1 MTCNTPKSKTTTE
14 LQLHQGIKTMKT
26 LYGITFAQ
34 LNNLTTAQ
42 LNEHMAVYTTNQ
54 VREAITETWPADGK
68 SQIEEFLS
76 VYKKHLLELFHNKF
90 DDELYAGQRTLYNT
104 EERFNFAVDMTARMG
119 NVSTLVGGLMDKV
132 MEELLSKK

>member
-1 MTCNTPKSKTTTE
+1 
-14 LQLHQGIKTMKT
+14 MKT